1 MTAGAVPVAHPR
13 PKRLM
18 WLLGVGLLLLLGGAF
33 LWWWQGRRVQVTYIT
48 LPASQGSIVNTVN
61 AAGTIEPVKSVN
73 LGFKNSGIIK
83 AIYVKPGDVVKAG
96 QVLASQDTADLEAQ
110 LAQARANLNNALA
123 KLQLLEAGPL
133 ATDIAQAEANVESAR
148 AAYNNAQATV
158 ERDQALYQA
167 GALSKAELDNA
178 ITNRDSAAAKLRQ
191 AQAALEALKNGN
203 RPEDIAAARAQVEAA
218 RVQVTLAQSNL
229 DSAQLRAP
237 WDGIISA
244 VNGEVGYRVGSG
256 TNNESFLTLITPA
269 LQLRAQVNEADINK
283 VKIGQK
289 ATFTVNALPG
299 REMSGQVAWIAP
311 QATTVSNVQLYDVV
325 ISLDPNLPLKA
336 GMTANVNIITAR
348 KDNVLTVSRTAIAF
362 AASYQNSSNKS
373 GSQAAGTPAPGSG
386 SGNSGNREIQ
396 RGGQG
401 SASPATGTGA
411 GESEAG
417 ATEPG
422 TSRAVVLVLEEGRPV
437 ARQIITGLSDERN
450 VEVVRGLKPGE
461 AVIIGTSTPGK
472 PATGTTARSPLN
484 PTPIQNRQPNRPA
497 QGRQ

>member
-33 LWWWQGRRVQVTYIT
+33 LWWWQGRRAQVTYIT
-48 LPASQGSIVNTVN
+48 LPANQGSIVNTVN

-133 ATDIAQAEANVESAR
+133 ATDIAQAEANVEAAQ

-158 ERDQALYQA
+158 ERNQALYQA
-167 GALSKAELDNA
+167 GALSKAELDSA

-244 VNGEVGYRVGSG
+244 VNGEVGYRVGSS
-256 TNNESFLTLITPA
+256 TDNENASFIKMITPA

-311 QATTVSNVQLYDVV
+311 QASTVSNVQLYDVV

-348 KDNVLTVSRTAIAF
+348 KDNVLTVSRTAITF
-362 AASYQNSSNKS
+362 AAS
-373 GSQAAGTPAPGSG
+373 SQAGGTAAPGSG
-386 SGNSGNREIQ
+386 SGNSGNRETL

-411 GESEAG
+411 GKSEAG
-417 ATEPG
+417 AEEPG
-422 TSRAVVLVLEEGRPV
+422 TGRAVVLVLENGRPV
-437 ARQIITGLSDERN
+437 PRQIVTGVSDERN
-450 VEVVRGLKPGE
+450 VEVVSGLKPGE

-472 PATGTTARSPLN
+472 PATGTTARSPLS
-484 PTPIQNRQPNRPA
+484 PTPMQNRQPNRPA
-497 QGRQ
+497 QGR